1 MRFHDLLRQVNP
13 AFGNNLVQVASVSPD
28 TAILLQDKI
37 DRGECLNS
45 VPDFVAYLPR
55 AFQISLLAP
64 FPNQWFEENSHGGGA
79 SRKIAGI
86 EMLITYLALAALVT
100 LSSPIRKKIEYWAIM
115 LFALTM
121 LLLLGIVHPNLGALH
136 RLRYGF
142 LMIVVGL
149 GLALLVDYF
158 YKNRLA
164 RNENATASLSKL

>member
-1 MRFHDLLRQVNP
+1 
-13 AFGNNLVQVASVSPD
+13 
-28 TAILLQDKI
+28 
-37 DRGECLNS
+37 
-45 VPDFVAYLPR
+45 
-55 AFQISLLAP
+55 
-64 FPNQWFEENSHGGGA
+64 
-79 SRKIAGI
+79 
-86 EMLITYLALAALVT
+86 
-100 LSSPIRKKIEYWAIM
+100 
-115 LFALTM
+115 M